1 MGRSAT
7 ARRGSAAI
15 GSQEERPMSFQH
27 HDPDVRVSQAERDE
41 VVAVLARH
49 YADGRLTL
57 GEYEERVDAALGAR
71 TGRDFEPL
79 LADLPVERAPA
90 PSAFE
95 AGWRT
100 PAPSRAGEGAGRP
113 ARSPRPLRVPQP
125 AGRRSAW
132 SPGPSPRVVAVV
144 AVIVLAAVAGPWAL
158 WLLWP
163 ALALT
168 RGHAFGP
175 GSGHGFASCG
185 GRSRHAL
192 HPGSRADD
200 SAIQRL

>member
-1 MGRSAT
+1 
-7 ARRGSAAI
+7 
-15 GSQEERPMSFQH
+15 MSFQH
-27 HDPDVRVSQAERDE
+27 HDPDLRVSQAERDE

-90 PSAFE
+90 PTAFE
-95 AGWRT
+95 AGWRS
-100 PAPSRAGEGAGRP
+100 PAPPPASDGDPRPVRTPGQSRA
-113 ARSPRPLRVPQP
+113 PQP
-125 AGRRSAW
+125 LGRRTAW
-132 SPGPSPRVVAVV
+132 GPGLSQRAVAVV

-168 RGHAFGP
+168 RGHAFRP
-175 GSGHGFASCG
+175 GSGRGFGPCG
-185 GRSRHAL
+185 GHGGHAL
-192 HPGSRADD
+192 PGSRTDD